1 MDRRSLLMRAALGFT
16 ALPSGMLAACGGG
29 GGGGEVDDTG
39 AEQTG
44 GGSTSSAASVMP
56 PPLSPAPAQS
66 AAGGDLYE
74 SGAGYQIRRR
84 SINVVS
90 MLIIDGYF
98 EGGRYERYQ
107 RVTVLSGATAR
118 VRFFGYNIG
127 GGGASKTLNLGSY
140 KLLVDGV
147 ERARVD
153 VAAGAREAT
162 FQLNL
167 APLTEGWHTLDVV
180 GTIGFSGEWCPTWPV
195 WVSKGGRPAQPLMP
209 VTTGTYGLLHGPD
222 PSTYVHITATVPA
235 VFKPTVLRLAARET
249 PAFNTALPR
258 AELVQAQ
265 WAPARRDDVH
275 RTNVTADGV
284 WTTHNRQP
292 YFWSDFTAKLPP
304 LPLLDGPRGQAT
316 IVMPTHLQV
325 GRRGSAYF
333 VDPWRVGKIE
343 PDGTVTTLAGWR
355 HKAPP
360 SFWGSPQQLELV
372 GDWSSMPAER
382 RGFHEAWGLA
392 WDPASLVTDPSAGL
406 IDGELPHLTGPRAF
420 ISDSQNNRVCVI
432 EFSRDSHTAV
442 PVVKEFITG
451 LGDPWDVVC
460 DGHLLYVSERSR
472 HRIAAY
478 NTRTGVLDHVLVFGA
493 GLATVS
499 SVNRFVTRRGTLAQ
513 LRTQPCVAPE
523 GLFLQDDWLYFGSY
537 AMAQVKRV
545 HLRTGQ
551 VEVVAEP
558 TLDGNSTFMKIAL
571 SDGSFGPRGTVFVAH
586 WSNNYF
592 GYPVAHLPGGKRWDY
607 LSGTNRG
614 IPWAGAGYP
623 TAVAVGQGK
632 MLCGSSAEGLLVHSK
647 ALASDKAIPS
657 AYGRGEKEW
666 LRRGFHLTHG
676 PAGFGY
682 YGLPL
687 PWGASA
693 DIDVYLTTQ
702 GHVKP

>member
-1 MDRRSLLMRAALGFT
+1 MDRRSLLMRTALGFT
-16 ALPSGMLAACGGG
+16 ALQSSLLAACGGG
-29 GGGGEVDDTG
+29 GGGDTS
-39 AEQTG
+39 AEETG
-44 GGSTSSAASVMP
+44 GGSTRSAASVLP
-56 PPLSPAPAQS
+56 PPLSPAPAS
-66 AAGGDLYE
+66 TDTDVYE
-74 SGAGYQIRRR
+74 SGPGYQIRRR
-84 SINVVS
+84 SINVLS
-90 MLIIDGYF
+90 LLIIDGYF

-107 RVTVLSGATAR
+107 RITVLSGATANI
-118 VRFFGYNIG
+118 RFFAYNIG
-127 GGGASKTLNLGSY
+127 GGGASRIFNASSY

-147 ERARVD
+147 ERARVS
-153 VAAGAREAT
+153 VPGGSREAT

-167 APLTEGWHTLDVV
+167 APLTEGWHILDVV
-180 GTIGFSGEWCPTWPV
+180 AINGGAAESCPTWPV
-195 WVSKGGRPAQPLMP
+195 WVSKGGRPIQPLMP

-222 PSTYVHITATVPA
+222 ASSYVHITATVPA
-235 VFKPTVLRLAARET
+235 AFRPTELRLPARET
-249 PAFNTALPR
+249 PAFDTALPR
-258 AELVQAQ
+258 AELAQAQ
-265 WAPARRDDVH
+265 WAPVRRDDVH
-275 RTNVTADGV
+275 RTNVTSNGV
-284 WTTHNRQP
+284 LTTHNRQP
-292 YFWSDFTAKLPP
+292 YFWSDFTAKIPR
-304 LPLLDGPRGQAT
+304 LPLLDGPRGKAT

-325 GRRGSAYF
+325 ARRGGAYF
-333 VDPWRVGKIE
+333 VDPWRVGKIQ

-355 HKAPP
+355 HTSPP

-372 GDWSSMPAER
+372 GDWSSIPAER

-392 WDPASLVTDPSAGL
+392 WDPASLATDPSAGL
-406 IDGELPHLTGPRAF
+406 IDGEHPHLTGPRAF
-420 ISDSQNNRVCVI
+420 ISDSQNNRICVI

-460 DGHLLYVSERSR
+460 DGNLLYVSERTR

-478 NTRTGVLDHVLVFGA
+478 DTRTGVLDHVLVSGA
-493 GLATVS
+493 ALATVS

-513 LRTQPCVAPE
+513 LRSQPCVAPE

-551 VEVVAEP
+551 VEVVVEP
-558 TLDGNSTFMKIAL
+558 TLDGNSAFMKIAV
-571 SDGSFGPRGTVFVAH
+571 SDGTFGPRGTVFVAH

-592 GYPVAHLPGGKRWDY
+592 GYPAAHLPGGKRWEY

-614 IPWAGAGYP
+614 TPWGGAGYP
-623 TAVAVGQGK
+623 TAVGVGQGK

-647 ALASDKAIPS
+647 ALASDKALPS
-657 AYGRGEKEW
+657 QYARGEKEW

-693 DIDVYLTTQ
+693 DIDVYLTTH